1 MSKDN
6 GGPAFSAY
14 VQTDAEFN
22 GHNQGKETITLTGMT
37 LRDYFATK
45 ASDKEVDLIM
55 DDHFVDYEVTD
66 FGVGHKRYSITR
78 QQARYIHAD
87 EMLEAR
93 K

>member
-6 GGPAFSAY
+6 GGYAFPGDGRISS
-14 VQTDAEFN
+14 VN
-22 GHNQGKETITLTGMT
+22 GMT
-37 LRDYFATK
+37 LRDYFAAK